1 MRHRVQYQFAEAT
14 GGCVVQQ
21 AGPADALEIRERK
34 EDFDG
39 SRCIGRTGCGSRS
52 SAAGAGVSATD
63 EVEVDLCGCIAGADS
78 QPKRPR
84 TYDVWANGNSD
95 GEAVVDESEPA
106 EYSDS
111 HGTWTGDSGGV
122 HCRAGARTAGRGLFA
137 DRTAIAG
144 TLLKGQAAG
153 GGVSTRR

>member
-1 MRHRVQYQFAEAT
+1 
-14 GGCVVQQ
+14 
-21 AGPADALEIRERK
+21 
-34 EDFDG
+34 
-39 SRCIGRTGCGSRS
+39 
-52 SAAGAGVSATD
+52 
-63 EVEVDLCGCIAGADS
+63 
-78 QPKRPR
+78 
-84 TYDVWANGNSD
+84 ANGNSD

-153 GGVSTRR
+153 GGVSTRRRHSHADRVAGVWRAAVDGYSGSPAAGEGGELRNCLRFVSVWAVAEFGH